1 VNKLSMR
8 VTLLRLSLAALVLA
22 APALAGEYSDYKVLC
37 PGVGTL
43 GWGAVKPEWVNK
55 DLSKAQC
62 VAEVRRMRAILKT
75 WTGNISTPMVGC
87 ALYCSELYK
96 LKF

>member
-1 VNKLSMR
+1 VNNLSIR
-8 VTLLRLSLAALVLA
+8 ASFAALVLA
-22 APALAGEYSDYKVLC
+22 APALAGEYRDHKIYC
-37 PGVGTL
+37 PDVMDLTTFEIKSQ
-43 GWGAVKPEWVNK
+43 WANK

-62 VAEVRRMRAILKT
+62 LAEIKQTRATIREIDRAR
-75 WTGNISTPMVGC
+75 GNIATHLVGC